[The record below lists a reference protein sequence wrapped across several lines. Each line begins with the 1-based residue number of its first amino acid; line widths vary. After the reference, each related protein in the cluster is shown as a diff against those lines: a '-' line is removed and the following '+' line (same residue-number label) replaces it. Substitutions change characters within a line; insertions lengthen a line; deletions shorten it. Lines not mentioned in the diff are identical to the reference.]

1 MSITATTNY
10 MSSFSINE
18 WMEEKTEGLY
28 GQMGNAMDVSNDRA
42 DAEQELNHIN
52 SMLADAKNN
61 GSCDVVAV
69 KNEIDKALS
78 DYKDV
83 PELVQALNGI
93 SHGISLDA
101 DASSSSTPG
110 VAQSGVPIQA
120 GTSATTIKASSAD
133 IDGWTKSITDTV
145 DGLGKKDQLGL
156 INIQEFNSE
165 INQAQQIASALMDSS
180 SKTDDNIISHI
191 G

>member
-1 MSITATTNY
+1 MSITATTSY
-10 MSSFSINE
+10 MSSFTIDQ
-18 WMEEKTEGLY
+18 WMEQKTEGLY
-28 GQMGNAMDVSNDRA
+28 DQMGDAMDVSNDRA

-61 GSCDVVAV
+61 GSCQVSDVRD
-69 KNEIDKALS
+69 EIDKALG

-83 PELVQALNGI
+83 PELVQALNDI

-101 DASSSSTPG
+101 DASSTPG
-110 VAQSGVPIQA
+110 MAQSGVTVQQ
-120 GTSATTIKASSAD
+120 GTPATTITASSAD
-133 IDGWTKSITDTV
+133 IDSWTKSITNTV

-156 INIQEFNSE
+156 IDIQEFNSE
-165 INQAQQIASALMDSS
+165 INQAKQVASALVDASNKAS
-180 SKTDDNIISHI
+180 DAIISHI

>member
-1 MSITATTNY
+1 MSVTATTNY
-10 MSSFSINE
+10 MSSFTIDQ

-28 GQMGNAMDVSNDRA
+28 GQMGDAMDASNDRA

-61 GSCDVVAV
+61 GGCQVSAV
-69 KNEIDKALS
+69 KDEIDKALS
-78 DYKDV
+78 EYKDV
-83 PELVQALNGI
+83 PELVQALNDI

-101 DASSSSTPG
+101 DASSTPG
-110 VAQSGVPIQA
+110 VAQSGTPTQQ
-120 GTSATTIKASSAD
+120 GTPAKTITASSAD
-133 IDGWTKSITDTV
+133 IDSWTKSITDVV

-165 INQAQQIASALMDSS
+165 INQAKEVASALVDAS
-180 SKTDDNIISHI
+180 SKASDAIISHI

>member
-1 MSITATTNY
+1 MSITATTSY
-10 MSSFSINE
+10 MSSFTIDQ
-18 WMEEKTEGLY
+18 WMEQKTEGLY
-28 GQMGNAMDVSNDRA
+28 DQMGDAMDVSNDRA

-61 GSCDVVAV
+61 GSCQVSDVRD
-69 KNEIDKALS
+69 EIDKALG

-83 PELVQALNGI
+83 PELVQALNDI

-101 DASSSSTPG
+101 DASSTPG
-110 VAQSGVPIQA
+110 MAQSGVPVTR
-120 GTSATTIKASSAD
+120 GTPATTITASSAD
-133 IDGWTKSITDTV
+133 IDSWTKSITNTV

-156 INIQEFNSE
+156 IDIQEFNSE
-165 INQAQQIASALMDSS
+165 INQAKQVASALVDASNKAS
-180 SKTDDNIISHI
+180 DAIINHI